1 MEAPMKFY
9 DAKTYVQTLAK
20 KSMQQNFA
28 LFQTVVPIIEAVIER
43 GDAALFEYNLKFDGV
58 SDQTLKVSKAQML
71 DAYNRADAR
80 FIEALILAKNNI
92 EKFHEAQRLNGYDQY
107 DVGKQMGQIIMPIRR
122 VGIYVPGG
130 EAAYPSTLLMN
141 VIPARIAG
149 VEEIVIVTPP
159 QKDPEKLEALLTAM
173 HLLEIEEAYLV
184 GGVQAIA
191 ALAYGTQTIK
201 PVDKITG
208 PGNQYVTAAK
218 KWVFGDVG
226 IDMIAGPSE
235 ILILSDGTVPLSY
248 VASDMLAQLEHDTQ
262 ARAILLTTSIVEA
275 NGIKQML
282 MSQSADL
289 SRQTI
294 VSQSLAENVD
304 IVRCDTLEQ
313 AVEIANKIAPEH
325 LELLM
330 AEPFEYLKTIRNAG
344 AVFLGAYTPETVG
357 DYTAGPNHTLPTMG
371 SARYTSPLGTYDFQ
385 KRMNYLYYDATALE
399 NDRAAIEILTEKERL
414 QAHGKAVT
422 LRTPN
427 LT

>member
-1 MEAPMKFY
+1 MKFY

-28 LFQTVVPIIEAVIER
+28 LFQTVVPIIEALIER

-159 QKDPEKLEALLTAM
+159 QKAPEKLEALLTAM

-262 ARAILLTTSIVEA
+262 ARAILLTTSKVEA
-275 NGIKQML
+275 DGIKQML
-282 MSQSADL
+282 MSQSAEL

-304 IVRCDTLEQ
+304 IVRCETLEQ

-325 LELLM
+325 LELLV

-399 NDRAAIEILTEKERL
+399 NDCAAIEILTEKERL

>member
-1 MEAPMKFY
+1 MKFY

-58 SDQTLKVSKAQML
+58 SGQTLKVSKAQML

-325 LELLM
+325 LELLV
-330 AEPFEYLKTIRNAG
+330 AEPFDYLKTIRNAG

>member
-1 MEAPMKFY
+1 MKFY

-43 GDAALFEYNLKFDGV
+43 GDAALYDYNLKFDGV
-58 SDQTLKVSKAQML
+58 LEKTLKVSKAQMRE
-71 DAYNRADAR
+71 AYNRADAR

-92 EKFHEAQRLNGYDQY
+92 EKFHEAQRLSGYDQY
-107 DVGKQMGQIIMPIRR
+107 DTSKQMGQIIMPLRR

-141 VIPARIAG
+141 VIPAKIAG

-159 QKDPEKLEALLTAM
+159 QKEPEKLEALLTAM

-191 ALAYGTQTIK
+191 ALAYGTQTIM

-235 ILILSDGTVPLSY
+235 ILIISDGTVPLCY

-262 ARAILLTTSIVEA
+262 ARAILLTTSKVEA
-275 NGIKQML
+275 DGMKQML

-294 VSQSLAENVD
+294 ISQSLAENVE
-304 IVRCDTLEQ
+304 IVLCETLEE

-325 LELLM
+325 LELLVS
-330 AEPFEYLKTIRNAG
+330 EPFEYLKTIRNAG

-371 SARYTSPLGTYDFQ
+371 SARFTSPLGTYDFQ

-427 LT
+427 LA

>member
-1 MEAPMKFY
+1 MKFY